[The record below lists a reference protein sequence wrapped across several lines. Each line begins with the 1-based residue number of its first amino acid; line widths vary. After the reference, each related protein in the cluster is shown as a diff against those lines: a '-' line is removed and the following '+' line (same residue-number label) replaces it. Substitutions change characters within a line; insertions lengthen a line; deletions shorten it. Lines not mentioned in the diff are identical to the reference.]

1 MKISTEELLS
11 EICNANIEKAMMIF
25 LLLLM
30 RVSKRDWKQKYAR
43 GKYNEKTRLRNKFL
57 KIEIGK
63 IKENMQNDETIASH
77 FLER

>member
-11 EICNANIEKAMMIF
+11 KICNANIEKAMMIF

-30 RVSKRDWKQKYAR
+30 CVSKRDWKQKYAR

-57 KIEIGK
+57 KIDVGK
-63 IKENMQNDETIASH
+63 IKETCKTTKLLRFI
-77 FLER
+77 F